1 MPAVMA
7 ACSIH
12 LLVAQNV
19 FPSFLGCL
27 LLLSA
32 CPFGSRFEAIDI
44 CLPARMHD
52 QRVLFAWP
60 QCGRS
65 GWSNIEPS

>member
-7 ACSIH
+7 ACNIH
-12 LLVAQNV
+12 LMVAQNV

-32 CPFGSRFEAIDI
+32 CPFGSRIEANAFF
-44 CLPARMHD
+44 LPARMHD
-52 QRVLFAWP
+52 QRVLFAAAILNS
-60 QCGRS
+60 CKVAR
-65 GWSNIEPS
+65 